1 MNIDEFIQ
9 LYEYLKEGNDDKA
22 YLLERIE
29 NRLADIQYLLDQ
41 MKKEMDRNK
50 KEETDSE
57 EETLFII

>member
-29 NRLADIQYLLDQ
+29 NRLADIQYLLDRI
-41 MKKEMDRNK
+41 KEEMDHSKN
-50 KEETDSE
+50 EETNQ
-57 EETLFII
+57 EETPFII

>member
-9 LYEYLKEGNDDKA
+9 LYEYLKEENEDKA

-50 KEETDSE
+50 KEETGSE
-57 EETLFII
+57 EETPFII